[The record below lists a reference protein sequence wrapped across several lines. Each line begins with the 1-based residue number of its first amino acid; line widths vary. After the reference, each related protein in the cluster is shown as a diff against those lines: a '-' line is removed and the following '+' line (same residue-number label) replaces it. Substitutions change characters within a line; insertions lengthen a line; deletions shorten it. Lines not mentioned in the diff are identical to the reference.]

1 MFAGRR
7 RMALATALLAVFLA
21 AAIVMMDGAWGSS
34 RGSERRHR
42 AALLNSMWSLF
53 PFFFFFFRDSQSN
66 LVRVFYPPLSLF
78 PQIKNICAPRGELE
92 EKLSRGSA
100 AGAGREG
107 HHHGG
112 GRVRCGRDPIPHRT
126 GPQILEAPVLEARP
140 PRAKEVGTPR
150 AGGQQFH
157 KNNTKTKMA
166 KRRPPRR
173 GRGGGRALG
182 RITPLGAAAF

>member
-1 MFAGRR
+1 
-7 RMALATALLAVFLA
+7 MA
-21 AAIVMMDGAWGSS
+21 
-34 RGSERRHR
+34 RGVLVGVPSGGTSLRW
-42 AALLNSMWSLF
+42 LNDMCRFRPPSQKRKKTFS
-53 PFFFFFFRDSQSN
+53 FFFRDSQSN
-66 LVRVFYPPLSLF
+66 LVVRVSCSRFLPSPFAFSANQKYL
-78 PQIKNICAPRGELE
+78 PQEGELE
-92 EKLSRGSA
+92 ELARASSGKVPGKFSRGSA
-100 AGAGREG
+100 ARAGREG

-126 GPQILEAPVLEARP
+126 GPQILEAPVPEARP